1 MQGSSAEGQVVSGRA
16 DATTFTN
23 TSPVWLEMHRSGESI
38 DPHHSLQ
45 ITFHGYTLLVT
56 DADGSIGGGSQGL
69 FDFDTR
75 ILSKYR
81 LFVDDEVPRCDTSA
95 AIASDYWAAHLT
107 VGRPG
112 RDAYGPRLPQ
122 DAIAIEVRRRVGRGM
137 VEQLIVRNFSMAP
150 TAITVRLELDAD
162 FTDIMMSDGAPPYER
177 MTTRTWDERSRT
189 LTFDHRATANGRRL
203 HRGCRIRVVRA
214 DSSPTIDDDAIAFKV
229 SLSAQAS
236 WTTTMVYESFV
247 DNRWRAPE
255 SDDVARTSAW
265 DRQRAEWRHTRAQ
278 VDSPHSVFASAYENA
293 AEDLFALRAWE
304 LDAAEDAW
312 IPNAGVPT
320 YTGVFGR
327 DALTSAWQGALVG
340 PEMLR
345 GSLVHIA
352 RTQARDDSAW
362 HDREPGKMVHEMRRG
377 PLSELELIPQGAYYG
392 TQTTSAMFVVA
403 LSEYWHWTGD
413 TDALQHYRDSA
424 LRALD
429 WAQRYGDRDGDGFL
443 EYERRS
449 PFGLKNHGWKDSDEA
464 IRYPDGRLVENPI
477 ATIEEQAFYWL
488 AMQRMA
494 EILIA
499 LREESRAEEFAARA
513 QELRDRWNRA
523 FWMPDERFYAIAL
536 DPDKQPVG
544 SIASNPGHALGAGL
558 VPVAQARACADRL
571 MAPDMF
577 SGWGIRTL
585 SRHHPSYNPIAYHL
599 GTVWPV
605 ENATF
610 ALGFKRY
617 GLDEHVDRLT
627 TGIFDAVAH
636 FRSCRLPEALGGHG
650 RDETPIPTA
659 YPKSNSPQAWS
670 ASAMVQLV
678 QTMLGLYPFAPA
690 HVLALVRPR
699 LPEWLP
705 AVTVRNVRIGKA
717 TASIRFE
724 RGRDGATSFDVID
737 KRGPLFVVE
746 MPPPQDVNPSAQ
758 SWDEGVRSWLIE
770 RAPGRLA
777 SALRLA
783 LGISP

>member
-1 MQGSSAEGQVVSGRA
+1 MR
-16 DATTFTN
+16 
-23 TSPVWLEMHRSGESI
+23 RSGESI

-45 ITFHGYTLLVT
+45 LTFHGYTVLVT
-56 DADGSIGGGSQGL
+56 DADGSICGSRHGL

-81 LFVDDEVPRCDTSA
+81 LLVDDEVPRCDTSA

-107 VGRPG
+107 VPRPG
-112 RDAYGPRLPQ
+112 RDAHGPQLPQ

-137 VEQLIVRNFSMAP
+137 VEQLIVRHFSMAA
-150 TAITVRLELDAD
+150 TDVTLRLELDAD
-162 FTDIMMSDGAPPYER
+162 FTDVLTSDGAPPYAR
-177 MTTRTWDERSRT
+177 MTTRRCDGRART
-189 LTFDHRATANGRRL
+189 LTFDHRAEANGRRL
-203 HRGCRIRVVRA
+203 HRACRIRVVHA
-214 DSSPTIDDDAIAFKV
+214 DSSPTIHDDAIGFNV
-229 SLSAQAS
+229 SLAAQAS
-236 WTTTMVYESFV
+236 WTATMVYESLV
-247 DNRWRAPE
+247 DDRWRAPE
-255 SDDVARTSAW
+255 IADVARTSAC
-265 DRQRAEWRHTRAQ
+265 DRLREEWRRQRAQ
-278 VDSPHSVFASAYENA
+278 VDSPHPVFASAYETA
-293 AEDLFALRAWE
+293 AEDLFSLRAWE
-304 LDAAEDAW
+304 LDPAGDGW
-312 IPNAGVPT
+312 MPNAGVPT
-320 YTGVFGR
+320 YTGIFGR
-327 DALTSAWQGALVG
+327 DSLTATWQAALVG
-340 PEMLR
+340 PDMLC
-345 GSLVHIA
+345 GSLAHIA
-352 RTQARDDSAW
+352 ATQAHDDSAW

-377 PLSELELIPQGAYYG
+377 PLSELELIPQRAYYG

-413 TDALQHYRDSA
+413 TAALQHYCDAA
-424 LRALD
+424 LRALE
-429 WAQRYGDRDGDGFL
+429 WARRYGDRDGDGFL

-449 PFGLKNHGWKDSDEA
+449 PLGLKNHGWKDSDEA

-494 EILIA
+494 EILVA
-499 LREESRAEEFAARA
+499 LGEESRAEEFAARA
-513 QELRDRWNRA
+513 QQLRERWHHA
-523 FWMPDERFYAIAL
+523 FWLPDEHFYAIAL
-536 DPDKQPVG
+536 DPDKQAVR

-558 VPVAQARACADRL
+558 VPIEHARACADRL

-585 SRHHPSYNPIAYHL
+585 SRDHPSYNPIAYHL

-617 GLDEHVDRLT
+617 GLDEHVDRLA

-650 RDETPIPTA
+650 REETPIPTA
-659 YPKSNSPQAWS
+659 YPRSNSPQAWS
-670 ASAMVQLV
+670 ASAIVQLV

-690 HVLALVRPR
+690 HVIALVRPR

-705 AVTVRNVRIGKA
+705 TVTVRNVRVGSA

-724 RGRDGATSFDVID
+724 RGRDGSTAFDVID
-737 KRGPLFVVE
+737 KRGPLFAVE
-746 MPPPQDVNPSAQ
+746 MPAPQDVNPSAQ
-758 SWDEGVRSWLIE
+758 SWDEGVRSWLLE

-783 LGISP
+783 LGTSP

>member
-1 MQGSSAEGQVVSGRA
+1 MRRA
-16 DATTFTN
+16 
-23 TSPVWLEMHRSGESI
+23 GEAI
-38 DPHHSLQ
+38 DPHHSQQL
-45 ITFHGYTLLVT
+45 TFHGYTVLVT
-56 DADGSIGGGSQGL
+56 GPDGSICDGTQGL

-81 LFVDDEVPRCDTSA
+81 LLANGEVPRCDTSA

-107 VGRPG
+107 VPRPG
-112 RDAYGPRLPQ
+112 RDAHGPQLPQ
-122 DAIAIEVRRRVGRGM
+122 DAIAIEARRRVGRGM

-150 TAITVRLELDAD
+150 ADIMLRLELDAD
-162 FTDIMMSDGAPPYER
+162 FKDAMTSDGAPPYAR
-177 MTTRTWDERSRT
+177 ITTRHWDERTHT
-189 LTFDHRATANGRRL
+189 LTFDHRANANGHQL
-203 HRGCRIRVVRA
+203 HRACRIRVVHS
-214 DSSPTIDDDAIAFKV
+214 DSSPTIHDDAIGFTV
-229 SLSAQAS
+229 SLAAHAS
-236 WTTTMVYESFV
+236 WTATMVYESLV
-247 DNRWRAPE
+247 DDRWRVPQV
-255 SDDVARTSAW
+255 DDVAQTSAC
-265 DRQRAEWRHTRAQ
+265 DRLREEWRQQRAQ
-278 VDSPHSVFASAYENA
+278 VNSPHPVLASAYENA
-293 AEDLFALRAWE
+293 AEDLFSLRAWE
-304 LDAAEDAW
+304 LDAAADAW

-320 YTGVFGR
+320 YTGIFGR
-327 DALTSAWQGALVG
+327 DSLTAAWQAALVG

-345 GSLVHIA
+345 GSLSHIA
-352 RTQARDDSAW
+352 ATQAQDDSAW
-362 HDREPGKMVHEMRRG
+362 HDREPGKMVHEIRRG
-377 PLSELELIPQGAYYG
+377 PLSELELIPQRAYYG

-413 TDALQHYRDSA
+413 TAALQHYCDA
-424 LRALD
+424 AIRALD
-429 WAQRYGDRDGDGFL
+429 WAQHYGDRDGDGFL

-449 PFGLKNHGWKDSDEA
+449 PLGLKNHGWKDSDEA

-494 EILIA
+494 EILVA
-499 LREESRAEEFAARA
+499 LGEESRAEEFSARA
-513 QELRDRWNRA
+513 QQFRERWHCA
-523 FWMPDERFYAIAL
+523 FWMPDEHFYAIAL
-536 DPDKQPVG
+536 DPEKQPVH

-558 VPVAQARACADRL
+558 VPTAHARACADRL

-585 SRHHPSYNPIAYHL
+585 SRDHRSYNPIAYHL

-605 ENATF
+605 DNATF

-617 GLDEHVDRLT
+617 GLDEHVDRLA

-650 RDETPIPTA
+650 REETPIPTA
-659 YPKSNSPQAWS
+659 YPRSNSPQAWS
-670 ASAMVQLV
+670 ASAIVQLV

-690 HVLALVRPR
+690 HVVALVRPR

-705 AVTVRNVRIGKA
+705 AVTVRNVRVGSA

-724 RGRDGATSFDVID
+724 RGRDGSTVFDVID
-737 KRGPLFVVE
+737 KHGPLFVVE
-746 MPPPQDVNPSAQ
+746 MPPPQDTDPSSQ
-758 SWDEGVRSWLIE
+758 SWDEGVKSWLLE

-783 LGISP
+783 LGA